1 MNDEVSGDRQLAG
14 LLTDNSTCSASL
26 RDGGLNDMDP
36 LDPFSPINIPVAD
49 WIEHALR
56 WVVDQYRPFFQSIKW
71 PIDQILGGFAWLF
84 NAIPPTVMIILIGL
98 IAWQVASWRLAIGVV
113 CSLVVI
119 GLIGAWPDAM
129 TTLSIVFAALILCIS
144 AGVPLGILCA
154 RSNRFFA
161 VLRPIL
167 DTMQTIP
174 SFVYL
179 IPVVMLF
186 GIGNVPGVIVT
197 VIFAIPPVIR
207 LTNLGIR
214 QVSTEVVEALLSF
227 GATRWQLLYKAE
239 IPLALPTIMAGINQT
254 LMMSLSMVVVASMI
268 AVGGL
273 GQMVLKGMGRLDM
286 GTATVGGIGI
296 VLLAVV
302 LDRITQAFGADKQAA
317 GLPWNR
323 RGPIGTARRVFDSFG
338 KHSQR
343 FDVTTIETP
352 QAVSSTA
359 ARSRMTP

>member
-1 MNDEVSGDRQLAG
+1 
-14 LLTDNSTCSASL
+14 
-26 RDGGLNDMDP
+26 MDP
-36 LDPFSPINIPVAD
+36 LDPFSSIHLPVAD

-56 WVVDQYRPFFQSIKW
+56 WLVDQYRPFFQSIKW
-71 PIDQILGGFAWLF
+71 PIDQILSGFAWLF
-84 NAIPPTVMIILIGL
+84 NAIPPTAMIILLGL
-98 IAWQVASWRLAIGVV
+98 IAWQVATLRLAIGVV
-113 CSLVVI
+113 CALVVI

-129 TTLSIVFAALILCIS
+129 TTLSIVFAALILCIV

-214 QVSTEVVEALLSF
+214 QVSKEVVEALLSF

-254 LMMSLSMVVVASMI
+254 IMMALSMVVIASMI
-268 AVGGL
+268 GVEGL
-273 GQMVLKGMGRLDM
+273 GQPVLKAIANQYFTLGMFNGL
-286 GTATVGGIGI
+286 AIVGIAI
-296 VLLAVV
+296 IF
-302 LDRITQAFGADKQAA
+302 DRISQAFGKR
-317 GLPWNR
+317 L
-323 RGPIGTARRVFDSFG
+323 
-338 KHSQR
+338 QR
-343 FDVTTIETP
+343 HLEV
-352 QAVSSTA
+352 VHG
-359 ARSRMTP
+359 

>member
-1 MNDEVSGDRQLAG
+1 
-14 LLTDNSTCSASL
+14 
-26 RDGGLNDMDP
+26 MDP
-36 LDPFSPINIPVAD
+36 LDPFSNINLPVAD
-49 WIEHALR
+49 WIEDALR
-56 WVVDQYRPFFQSIKW
+56 WVVDEYRPFFQSIKW
-71 PIDQILGGFAWLF
+71 PIDQMLGGLAWLF
-84 NAIPPTVMIILIGL
+84 NAVPPTVMIMVLGL
-98 IAWQVASWRLAIGVV
+98 ISWQVASWRLALGVV
-113 CSLVVI
+113 CSLIVI

-129 TTLSIVFAALILCIS
+129 TTLSIVFAALILCII

-154 RSNRFFA
+154 RSDRFYA
-161 VLRPIL
+161 VLRPVL

-302 LDRITQAFGADKQAA
+302 LDRITQALGADRQIA
-317 GLPWNR
+317 GVAWSR
-323 RGPIGTARRVFDSFG
+323 RGPIGLARRIFDRFS
-338 KHSQR
+338 KYSQR
-343 FDVTTIETP
+343 IDKASIEAP
-352 QAVSSTA
+352 QAASSSA
-359 ARSRMTP
+359 GHSRVKP